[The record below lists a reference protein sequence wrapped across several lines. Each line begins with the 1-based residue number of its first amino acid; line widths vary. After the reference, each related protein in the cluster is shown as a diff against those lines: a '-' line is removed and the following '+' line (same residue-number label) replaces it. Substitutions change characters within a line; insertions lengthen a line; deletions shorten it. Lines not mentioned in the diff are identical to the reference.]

1 MAEINLYPS
10 GKSQKISWYSFEQ
23 AFRSINLVV
32 TVLFFI
38 ITLVFVALIVLN
50 QNAIN
55 QAKARQEE
63 YRNKIK
69 ALSQVESQYVFIKDR
84 VRKSS
89 EILQSRQL
97 VERLEEFNTILKS
110 VNGVSLDDVE
120 FNQGKFLF
128 SATVL
133 TYSDLERLLSAIQ
146 EIKSYEKGVINS
158 LGFTPQKGY
167 QLEVKLE

>member
-10 GKSQKISWYSFEQ
+10 GGSPKISWYGFGQ
-23 AFRSINLVV
+23 AFKTINLVV
-32 TVLFFI
+32 TILFFI
-38 ITLVFVALIVLN
+38 TALIFVTLIVLN

-69 ALSQVESQYVFIKDR
+69 ALSQVESQYIFIKDR
-84 VRKSS
+84 VAKSS

-97 VERLEEFNTILKS
+97 VKRLEEFNTILKS
-110 VNGVSLDDVE
+110 VNGVSLNDVE
-120 FNQGKFLF
+120 FNQGKLLF
-128 SATVL
+128 SVTVL
-133 TYSDLERLLSAIQ
+133 TYSDLERLLLGIQ
-146 EIKSYEKGVINS
+146 EIKSYKKGVINS
-158 LGFTPQKGY
+158 LGFSPQKGY